1 MPYIPE
7 GKIRELKPGRFFA
20 WAERDASHILG
31 LKCYGH
37 SIGPFP
43 TLAAA
48 KEALAA
54 EANERALQEA
64 ATEKEAHNA

>member
-7 GKIRELKPGRFFA
+7 GKISELKPGRFFA

-48 KEALAA
+48 KKAL
-54 EANERALQEA
+54 RAYA
-64 ATEKEAHNA
+64 KKGA